1 MKKSFNYLMVFAIA
15 ASMLASCSKKD
26 ESNSSA
32 QAEKEDLPLVE
43 VETANNETVDQTSE
57 YTATVE
63 AYKTNNIM
71 SNNGC
76 RIKRMLVDVGSHV
89 SAGQRVVILDDVNV
103 ATQHAAIDQQ
113 RIQLANAKRDL
124 ERAKQLVKV
133 GGGTQQNVDQL
144 QAAYDS
150 QVRAIQPYQRC
161 GDRAQLSSRRPSIR
175 TANSCDRA
183 AKPS

>member
-32 QAEKEDLPLVE
+32 QVEKEDLPLVE

-103 ATQHAAIDQQ
+103 ATECGPTPSRLRFTSARYPKQQ
-113 RIQLANAKRDL
+113 PLIENN
-124 ERAKQLVKV
+124 ERKHCAH
-133 GGGTQQNVDQL
+133 
-144 QAAYDS
+144 
-150 QVRAIQPYQRC
+150 QPYQRC
-161 GDRAQLSSRRPSIR
+161 GDRAQLSSWRPSIR